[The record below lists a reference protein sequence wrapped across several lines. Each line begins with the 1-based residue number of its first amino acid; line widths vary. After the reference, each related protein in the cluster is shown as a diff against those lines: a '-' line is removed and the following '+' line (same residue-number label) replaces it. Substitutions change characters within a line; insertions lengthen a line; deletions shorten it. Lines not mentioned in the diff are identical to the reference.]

1 MIAWTAINKM
11 AARRDDEASRTSISG
26 DANLIPVMA
35 TARARTYPDPG
46 YEGELKVAAES
57 HRPRGSRRK
66 PWNMH
71 MLSPSIQREPGS
83 VRTNASQSIAFGL
96 ERIGLISLR
105 FPLLVGLAAIVLLI
119 AAAFGITRIKV
130 DDSLSQLFRSET
142 PEFKTFEEVTRRFP
156 SNEFDVLIVVE
167 GKHLLERASI
177 EKLRDLVTDLQLI
190 EGTRGIIS
198 LFSAR
203 QPPQGGELPAPLF
216 PEQLPEGAEYDRLVQ
231 RVMNNEVVRGKLLS
245 EDGELTL
252 IVLALD
258 PDVVASSRL
267 RDVIANI
274 QKTIDDDLAGSG
286 LTARLSGV
294 PVMQLE
300 IRNAVER
307 DRLLYNAFG
316 FAAGAL
322 IAIVFFR
329 RPSFMIIAAG
339 PPLIAIVIA
348 LGALGWFDFR
358 LNMFLN
364 VMTPLIMVISFSDSM
379 QLTFAAR
386 DRLLQGQGRFEAFCN
401 SMLVVGPP
409 SVRTHATAALS
420 FIALQ
425 FSESHLIRTFGEA
438 GLVATLIAMFAVLM
452 LVPLLGVLLVRKESM
467 FAAEVKEADT
477 AVDVLR
483 RFCAWIAARMVSRP
497 GLYSLLSFLIVG
509 GLGLIYANLEPR
521 YRLADQVPDRE
532 QAVAASHR
540 LDTKLNGANP
550 IDVLIEFPRGT
561 SLYAPEALATLA
573 EVHATFEKQP
583 GIANVWSL
591 ETLRRWLAEK
601 LGKSDVATL
610 KQYVDM
616 LPEYLTRRFISAE
629 QNAVLVSGRVPDVDA
644 SQLLPVI
651 ESLDKALDQ
660 VRAKHPGY
668 EMAVTGLSAISAR
681 NSALMI
687 KKLNRGLT
695 LEFLFVAAF
704 IGLAFRSVVVM
715 LASILPGIFP
725 VVLSGT
731 LLWLIGEGL
740 QFASVVALTVSFGL
754 GLSATIHF
762 LNRLRPEER
771 PDEDPAIAVE
781 RATVLVGP
789 PLILTS
795 VVLACGL
802 IVTVFSDLPSLRLFG
817 WLSAFAMLAALA
829 ADLLILRPTVT
840 FLSRLAR
847 PLGEKRLP
855 RRAF

>member
-1 MIAWTAINKM
+1 M
-11 AARRDDEASRTSISG
+11 
-26 DANLIPVMA
+26 
-35 TARARTYPDPG
+35 
-46 YEGELKVAAES
+46 
-57 HRPRGSRRK
+57 
-66 PWNMH
+66 
-71 MLSPSIQREPGS
+71 SPSTQREPGS
-83 VRTNASQSIAFGL
+83 VTTNASQSIALGL

-119 AAAFGITRIKV
+119 AAAFGLTRIKV

-142 PEFKTFEEVTRRFP
+142 PEFRTFEEVTRRFP

-167 GKHLLERASI
+167 GKNLLERASI

-190 EGTRGIIS
+190 DGARGIIS
-198 LFSAR
+198 IFSAR
-203 QPPQGGELPAPLF
+203 QPPQGNELPAPLF
-216 PEQLPEGAEYDRLVQ
+216 PDQLPKGPEYDQLVQ
-231 RVMNNEVVRGKLLS
+231 RVMSNEIIRGKLLS

-267 RDVIANI
+267 RDVVGEI
-274 QKTIDDDLAGSG
+274 QKTTHDDLAGTG

-307 DRLLYNAFG
+307 DRLVYNAFG

-322 IAIVFFR
+322 IAIIFFR
-329 RPSFMIIAAG
+329 RLSFMIIGAG
-339 PPLIAIVIA
+339 PPLIAILLA
-348 LGALGWFDFR
+348 LGALGWFGFR

-386 DRLLQGQGRFEAFCN
+386 DRLLQGEGKFQAFGN
-401 SMLVVGPP
+401 AMLVVGPAC
-409 SVRTHATAALS
+409 VLTHATAALS

-425 FSESHLIRTFGEA
+425 FSDSDLIRTFGEA

-452 LVPLLGVLLVRKESM
+452 LVPLLGVLLVRNESV
-467 FAAEVKEADT
+467 FAAEVRGADS
-477 AVDVLR
+477 AINVLR
-483 RFCAWIAARMVSRP
+483 RFCAWIAARMVSHP
-497 GLYSLLSFLIVG
+497 GLYSLLGVVIVG
-509 GLGLIYANLEPR
+509 GLALIYANLEPR

-532 QAVAASHR
+532 QAVDASHR
-540 LDTKLNGANP
+540 LDAKLNGANP
-550 IDVLIEFPRGT
+550 IDVLIEFPK
-561 SLYAPEALATLA
+561 SKPLYDPETLATIA
-573 EVHATFEKQP
+573 AVHATVEKQP

-601 LGKSDVATL
+601 AGKSDVATL
-610 KQYVDM
+610 KQYVDI
-616 LPEYLTRRFISAE
+616 LPQYLTRRFVSAE
-629 QNAVLVSGRVPDVDA
+629 QDAVLVSGRVPDVDA
-644 SQLLPVI
+644 SQLLPII
-651 ESLDKALDQ
+651 ENLDKALDR
-660 VRAKHPGY
+660 VRAEHPGY
-668 EMAVTGLSAISAR
+668 KIAVTGLSAIAAR

-695 LEFLFVAAF
+695 LEFMFVAAF

-731 LLWLIGEGL
+731 LLWAIGEGL

-762 LNRLRPEER
+762 LNRLRHEER

-847 PLGEKRLP
+847 QIGGKRLHRLEP
-855 RRAF
+855 GH